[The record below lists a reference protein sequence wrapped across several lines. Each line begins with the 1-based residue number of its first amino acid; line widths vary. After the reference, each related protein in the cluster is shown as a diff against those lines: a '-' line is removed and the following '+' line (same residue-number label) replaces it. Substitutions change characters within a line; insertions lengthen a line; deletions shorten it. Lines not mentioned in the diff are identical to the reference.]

1 MIYLVHGDDIAKSR
15 ALIANQQKKLGVEK
29 RTEVVLG
36 ETGIV
41 SIIETSKSGDL
52 FGNPPF
58 LVVDASKASKTVLD
72 EFANSIEKIGK
83 DAVLIIFFN
92 KELTKTNPVLQKVI
106 PLDIKTSL
114 SVKTVEGN
122 VFKFV
127 DALFSKNR
135 KTAYSQLQNLYKEDA
150 DPFYI
155 FSMIVYGIRN
165 LANVAFKSATVFK
178 MNPYVKTKAESQLK
192 NFDETTVKEIYSKLY
207 ELDKKAKTGA
217 LEPDL
222 ALTLAIEKVLNS

>member
-15 ALIANQQKKLGVEK
+15 ALIANQQKKLNVEK

-36 ETGIV
+36 ETDTI
-41 SIIETSKSGDL
+41 SIIEASKSGDL
-52 FGNPPF
+52 FGNSPF

-72 EFANSIEKIGK
+72 EFANNIENIGK
-83 DAVLIIFFN
+83 NAVLIIFFN

-106 PLDIKTSL
+106 PLDIRTSL
-114 SVKTVEGN
+114 SIKTAEGN

-135 KTAYSQLQNLYKEDA
+135 KATYTQLQNLYKEDA
-150 DPFYI
+150 DTFYI
-155 FSMIVYGIRN
+155 FSMVVYGIRN
-165 LANVAFKSATVFK
+165 LANVAFKSAAVFK
-178 MNPYVKTKAESQLK
+178 MNPYVKTKAEAQLK
-192 NFDETTVKEIYSKLY
+192 NFDETTIKEIYSKLY
-207 ELDKKAKTGA
+207 ELDKKTKTGA